1 MPYRPHSEY
10 PSPYSWPPT
19 PVKKRPS
26 AAWFAVGGVLVLVA
40 GIVFGVAI
48 FRFVRQVS
56 HADAVF
62 PASGVHQVT
71 LPAGTERAVFV
82 PRGQRVSPCM
92 VTTGTGGAP
101 VQLRRPT
108 DDFSWE
114 DWVAT
119 RVFDT
124 GDGNVTFTCPDHG
137 HGQIRIGTVPSQGDL
152 AALGFIGVLLPLAL
166 GGIGALILIV
176 TTVLWI
182 KRRPTPPL
190 PGAPPGWQ
198 VPGWQPGSQPPG
210 WQPGSQ
216 PPGWQ
221 PGSQPPGWQP
231 GSQPPGSQSPGSPP
245 PGGQPPGAQPPGA
258 QPPGGPS
265 GWPPAT

>member
-10 PSPYSWPPT
+10 PSPYSWPPP

-40 GIVFGVAI
+40 GIVFGIAI

-82 PRGQRVSPCM
+82 PRGQRVSPCL
-92 VTTGTGGAP
+92 VTTATGGAP

-108 DDFSWE
+108 NDFGWQ
-114 DWVAT
+114 DWQAT

-124 GDGNVTFTCPDHG
+124 GDGNVTFTCPAHG
-137 HGQIRIGTVPSQGDL
+137 HGEIRIGKVPSEGDL

-166 GGIGALILIV
+166 GGIGALILIL
-176 TTVLWI
+176 TTVIWI
-182 KRRPTPPL
+182 KRRPTAPP

-198 VPGWQPGSQPPG
+198 AAGWPPGSQALGWQSGSQPPPG

-221 PGSQPPGWQP
+221 Q
-231 GSQPPGSQSPGSPP
+231 PGSPP
-245 PGGQPPGAQPPGA
+245 PGS

>member
-26 AAWFAVGGVLVLVA
+26 VAWFVVGGVLLLVA
-40 GIVFGVAI
+40 GVVFGIAI
-48 FRFVRQVS
+48 FRFVREVS

-62 PASGVHQVT
+62 PASGVHQVS

-92 VTTGTGGAP
+92 VTTATGGAP

-108 DDFSWE
+108 DDFSWQA
-114 DWVAT
+114 WVAT

-124 GDGNVTFTCPDHG
+124 GDGNVTFTCPGHG
-137 HGQIRIGTVPSQGDL
+137 HGQIRIGKVPSEGDL

-166 GGIGALILIV
+166 GGAGALILIV

-182 KRRPTPPL
+182 KRRPTAPP
-190 PGAPPGWQ
+190 PGALPGWQ
-198 VPGWQPGSQPPG
+198 AAPGWQPGSQPQG
-210 WQPGSQ
+210 WQPYGSPPQEWQ
-216 PPGWQ
+216 PPAT
-221 PGSQPPGWQP
+221 
-231 GSQPPGSQSPGSPP
+231 PPGS
-245 PGGQPPGAQPPGA
+245 QPPGAQPPGSP
-258 QPPGGPS
+258 PPGGPS